1 MEREEQRGKQ
11 QQQRVVRAGAQFAK
25 AGLGGPMHLCVHVFL
40 TCADGCGR
48 MKRRSMYF
56 WRIQASRDLRSA
68 IGLWMSLKKMEKM
81 VKK

>member
-1 MEREEQRGKQ
+1 MEREEGESSSSSAWSGRGHSLLK
-11 QQQRVVRAGAQFAK
+11 RVWVGRC
-25 AGLGGPMHLCVHVFL
+25 MCVHVFL
-40 TCADGCGR
+40 ACADGCGR